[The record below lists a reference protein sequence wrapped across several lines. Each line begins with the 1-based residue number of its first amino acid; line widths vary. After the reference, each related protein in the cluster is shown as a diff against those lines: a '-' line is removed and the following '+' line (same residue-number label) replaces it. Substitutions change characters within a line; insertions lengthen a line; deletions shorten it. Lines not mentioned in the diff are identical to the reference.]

1 MAHHALRRVSLV
13 FFFVYVATLI
23 AAGAW
28 GLVGA
33 RVDMRVLLQL
43 HIHDLPDRTA
53 ANLLSQY
60 RFLRAIELGFGVFAL
75 TKWRRI
81 YSVRSYNRLFLSA
94 MGAGVAARLLS
105 LAVDGAPSWWMNV
118 FLGFELVGIV
128 LIFLATR
135 SGLADA

>member
-13 FFFVYVATLI
+13 FFFVYVALLI
-23 AAGAW
+23 VAGAW
-28 GLVGA
+28 GIVGA
-33 RVDMRVLLQL
+33 RFDMRVLLQL

-75 TKWRRI
+75 TSWRRI
-81 YSVRSYNRLFLSA
+81 YSVRSFNRLFLSVMA
-94 MGAGVAARLLS
+94 AGVAARLVS
-105 LAVDGAPSWWMNV
+105 LGLDGTPSWWMFV
-118 FLGFELVGIV
+118 FLGWELVGVV

-135 SGLADA
+135 SNLADG

>member
-13 FFFVYVATLI
+13 FFFVYVALLVV
-23 AAGAW
+23 AGAW
-28 GLVGA
+28 GIVGA

-53 ANLLSQY
+53 ADLLSQY

-75 TKWRRI
+75 TNRRRI
-81 YSVRSYNRLFLSA
+81 YSVRSYNLLFLSVMA
-94 MGAGVAARLLS
+94 SGVAARLVS
-105 LAVDGAPSWWMNV
+105 LALDGTPSWWMFV
-118 FLGFELVGIV
+118 FLGWELVGVV

>member
-1 MAHHALRRVSLV
+1 MAHHALKRSSLA

-28 GLVGA
+28 GIFGA
-33 RVDMRVLLQL
+33 RFDMRVLLQL
-43 HIHDLPDRTA
+43 HIHALPHRTA
-53 ANLLSQY
+53 ANLLNQY
-60 RFLRAIELGFGVFAL
+60 RFLRAIELGFGVFAI
-75 TKWRRI
+75 TNWRRI

-105 LAVDGAPSWWMNV
+105 LALDGAPSWWMNV

>member
-13 FFFVYVATLI
+13 FFFAYVASLI
-23 AAGAW
+23 GAGAW
-28 GLVGA
+28 GMVGA
-33 RVDMRVLLQL
+33 RVDMRVLLRL

-60 RFLRAIELGFGVFAL
+60 RF
-75 TKWRRI
+75 
-81 YSVRSYNRLFLSA
+81 
-94 MGAGVAARLLS
+94 
-105 LAVDGAPSWWMNV
+105 
-118 FLGFELVGIV
+118 ELVGIV